1 MTSRSEF
8 FTIDAKGVAAV
19 RNLEIEKAT
28 RVSTFRKIAIGSW
41 KTVGDPSVYG
51 TMELTMD
58 KALEYIAQF
67 REQTGIRLTVSHLMA
82 KAAGHAI
89 VEVPEINS
97 ILRFNRI
104 YRRKTIGIFFQVVMK
119 DANGEI
125 DLSGTTV
132 YDVQHKDMPTIVR
145 EFEEKVTLV
154 RERKDPNLEKT
165 RGIFKHVPYLF
176 MNAMMNVIGFLA
188 YTLNLKLP
196 GTARDPFGSMLITNV
211 GSLGIDQAYVPLVP
225 YSRVPI
231 ILAIGATNKVPV
243 VEDDEVVIRQR
254 LKVNATFD
262 HRFIDGAHIAKMAE
276 VFRRCFS
283 DPETHFGPIPTTH
296 GALDVPS
303 E

>member
-1 MTSRSEF
+1 MT
-8 FTIDAKGVAAV
+8 
-19 RNLEIEKAT
+19 NLELEKVK

-41 KTVGDPSVYG
+41 RTVGDPSVYG
-51 TMELTMD
+51 TLELTMD
-58 KALEYIAQF
+58 KALAYIERF
-67 REQTGIRLTVSHLMA
+67 RQQTGIRLTVSHLMA
-82 KAAGHAI
+82 KAAGAAI

-104 YRRKTIGIFFQVVMK
+104 YRRKQIGIFFQVVMK
-119 DANGEI
+119 DACGDV

-132 YDVQHKDMPTIVR
+132 YDVQKKDLSTIVS

-165 RGIFKHVPYLF
+165 RGIFKHVPYLL
-176 MNAMMNVIGFLA
+176 MNKMMNLIGFLA

-196 GTARDPFGSMLITNV
+196 GTARDPFGSMLITNI

-243 VEDDEVVIRQR
+243 VENEQVVIRQR

-276 VFRRCFS
+276 VFRRFFD
-283 DPETHFGPIPTTH
+283 DPETHFGAIPG
-296 GALDVPS
+296 GADVPV
-303 E
+303 

>member
-1 MTSRSEF
+1 VS
-8 FTIDAKGVAAV
+8 
-19 RNLEIEKAT
+19 NLELEKVKK
-28 RVSTFRKIAIGSW
+28 VSTFRKIAIGSW

-58 KALEYIAQF
+58 KAMDYIERF
-67 REQTGIRLTVSHLMA
+67 RQQTGVRLTVSHLMA
-82 KAAGHAI
+82 KVAGAAI

-104 YRRKTIGIFFQVVMK
+104 YRRKQIGIFFQVVMK
-119 DANGEI
+119 DAEGEI

-132 YDVQHKDMPTIVR
+132 YDVEQKDLRTIVR

-165 RGIFKHVPYLF
+165 RGLFKHIPYMLL
-176 MNAMMNVIGFLA
+176 NKMMGLIGFLA
-188 YTLNLKLP
+188 YTLNFKLP

-231 ILAIGATNKVPV
+231 ILAIGATSKTPV
-243 VEDDEVVIRQR
+243 VEDDKIVIRRR

-262 HRFIDGAHIAKMAE
+262 HRFIDGAHIAKMAA
-276 VFRRCFS
+276 VFRRFFD
-283 DPETHFGPIPTTH
+283 DPDTHFGPIPSGLENSDDAT
-296 GALDVPS
+296 
-303 E
+303 